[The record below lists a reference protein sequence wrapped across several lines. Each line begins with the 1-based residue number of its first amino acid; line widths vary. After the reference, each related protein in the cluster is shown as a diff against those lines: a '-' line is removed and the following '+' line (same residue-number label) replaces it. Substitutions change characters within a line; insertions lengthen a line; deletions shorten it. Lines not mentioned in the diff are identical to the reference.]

1 MGSAELVEE
10 MSVVIVSTV
19 VTPSP
24 TLAGVAPLQVKH
36 SFSFN
41 IFLMWSNIFG
51 LSYKFYIFLV
61 SSNIFLGVQIF
72 SWMGAKIFSWSVQI
86 FSWWCQIYFCWAET
100 FLCPPIQPEGDPGD
114 DDDQRGRNVDL
125 DEVVAHW
132 PHELNLARQT
142 RIVSCKVRCWK

>member
-1 MGSAELVEE
+1 MWSSWA
-10 MSVVIVSTV
+10 
-19 VTPSP
+19 PWSP
-24 TLAGVAPLQVKH
+24 PAPPWQAWRPCKSSIFL
-36 SFSFN
+36 SIN

-51 LSYKFYIFLV
+51 WSLYIFCEFVYFLGN
-61 SSNIFLGVQIF
+61 SNIFLGAQIF

-86 FSWWCQIYFCWAET
+86 FSWWCQIYFWWAET
-100 FLCPPIQPEGDPGD
+100 SLCPPIQPEGDPGD